1 MKELIKQLRN
11 GQTYCTSSGNLLDMS
26 SIMDDAAEA
35 LEQLTNGDCEG
46 WNAPED
52 TIKALRTRVAELEAA
67 AKLAWIAI
75 IELRYSNSTDKARS
89 VSEFAVEA
97 LRKAG
102 VK

>member
-1 MKELIKQLRN
+1 MKPETL
-11 GQTYCTSSGNLLDMS
+11 SSC
-26 SIMDDAAEA
+26 IQR
-35 LEQLTNGDCEG
+35 LEKIRYERDV
-46 WNAPED
+46 
-52 TIKALRTRVAELEAA
+52 LRTQVAELEAA
-67 AKLAWIAI
+67 AKLAWTAI